1 MGKVKPSTGFEI
13 EDIPH
18 AMTEARRWVNWRA
31 VQRDGNWTKVPVD
44 PNSGDNASST
54 NPDTWGSFGD
64 AVDAAT
70 ADSALGIGFML
81 GDGWL
86 GVDFDGL
93 DQNSTLSAWVWDW
106 GNDSTTYLERSPSGT
121 GVHAIFKGTRLPD
134 WSANRRGPVEV
145 YEKARFFC
153 VTGNRLYSG
162 RDCTADQ
169 ASVDQVC
176 HAFLDTRSFP
186 HATPAAVGSPGV
198 VSGQD
203 NSAAD
208 WALCCDLAKKG
219 LRQHEIETL
228 LRHKMEAEGREEKAA
243 RRDYVPRTVA
253 GAIEAAGAPEAIVEP
268 LAIRPLATVIEENPI
283 KTPYMIHKL
292 LRRGEV
298 AAVIAPPKCRKSF
311 LIADLAISGAAGRD
325 WFGQYRVQQG
335 RVLLVDNELSPNE
348 IADRTRTIMGDYGVT
363 MEELGGRL
371 DVLCLR
377 DSDAEIDQVIRQLQA
392 LEQPYDLIIFDALY
406 MFLEKGMD
414 ENSNADM
421 TCLLRKF
428 RRLASRTGAAV
439 ILVHHT
445 SKGVQAGKEAID
457 LGAGAGALGRAVDT
471 NIAIFRHE
479 EDNCFVMKFN
489 VRSSEPKG
497 DLGIQWSYPTFRTA
511 HGIDLE
517 ELYTGKKAKKAE

>member
-1 MGKVKPSTGFEI
+1 MGKVKPNTGFEI
-13 EDIPH
+13 EDIPD
-18 AMTEARRWVNWRA
+18 AMTRVARWVNWRA
-31 VQRDGNWTKVPVD
+31 VERDGNWTKVPID
-44 PNSGDNASST
+44 PRTGGNASST
-54 NPDTWGSFGD
+54 NPDTWASFAD

-70 ADSALGIGFML
+70 QDATIGIGFML

-93 DQNSTLSAWVWDW
+93 DQNPTLSAWVWDW
-106 GNDSTTYLERSPSGT
+106 GNASTTYLERSPSGT
-121 GVHAIFKGTRLPD
+121 GVHAIFLGASLPE

-145 YEKARFFC
+145 YERARFFC

-169 ASVDQVC
+169 PSVDAVC
-176 HAFLDTRSFP
+176 SAYLSNRLSP

-198 VSGQD
+198 VSSQD
-203 NSAAD
+203 ASAAD
-208 WALCCDLAKKG
+208 WAFACDLAKKG

-228 LRHKMEAEGREEKAA
+228 LRAKMEGEGREEKAA
-243 RRDYVPRTVA
+243 RRDYVPRTVS
-253 GAIEAAGAPEAIVEP
+253 GAIEAAGAVEPVVEP
-268 LAIRPLATVIEENPI
+268 LAIRPLHAVIAENPV
-283 KTPYMIHKL
+283 KTPYMIHRL

-311 LIADLAISGAAGRD
+311 LIADLAIAGASGRD

-348 IADRTRTIMGDYGVT
+348 IADRTRAILGDYGVS
-363 MEELGGRL
+363 MEDIGDRL

-377 DSDAEIDQVIRQLQA
+377 DSDADIDEVVRQLQA
-392 LEQPYDLIIFDALY
+392 LDQPYDLIIFDALY
-406 MFLEKGMD
+406 MFLTEGMD

-439 ILVHHT
+439 VLVHHT

-457 LGAGAGALGRAVDT
+457 LGAGAGALGRAVDC

-479 EDNCFVMKFN
+479 EDGCFVMKFN
-489 VRSSEPKG
+489 VRSSEPRG
-497 DLGIQWSYPTFRTA
+497 DLGIAWNYPTFRTA
-511 HGIDLE
+511 QGIDLE